1 MAYHS
6 VYGHSNNIINL
17 AAGND
22 ASGYYNP
29 NGGGYRFNESTP
41 GIFFNFIFI
50 SGENHALGSRLT
62 NEPGYL
68 FGLSLYLSA

>member
-50 SGENHALGSRLT
+50 SGENHALGSRT
-62 NEPGYL
+62 IIGYVTMPTV
-68 FGLSLYLSA
+68 